1 MKAGRCCTAFEL
13 NPAKSRPLDIS
24 PVSLAVAF
32 LVPTNPFRAQSLH
45 HPARSQLVVL
55 ASTRLLPV
63 LPDLSDT
70 TFATGFSWW
79 QQILGSKAPDHGTH
93 SLGKILLLIF
103 PGPLCEIRLTWRT
116 NILIEPFFVSR
127 IKLGKQKTA
136 SEGT

>member
-1 MKAGRCCTAFEL
+1 MLTAHLQPIQGSVALDEKPGLCCCLAQQVVKAGRCCTAFEL

-70 TFATGFSWW
+70 VFATGFIVVAANSG
-79 QQILGSKAPDHGTH
+79 IKGS
-93 SLGKILLLIF
+93 
-103 PGPLCEIRLTWRT
+103 GPRH
-116 NILIEPFFVSR
+116 P
-127 IKLGKQKTA
+127 
-136 SEGT
+136 